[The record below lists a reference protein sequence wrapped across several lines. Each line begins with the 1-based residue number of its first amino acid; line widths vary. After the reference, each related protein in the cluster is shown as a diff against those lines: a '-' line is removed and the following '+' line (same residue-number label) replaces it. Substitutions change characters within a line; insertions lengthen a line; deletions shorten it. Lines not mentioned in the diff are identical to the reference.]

1 MDGKG
6 HDDFRKVFAG
16 NYARLLIFAQRY
28 VRDRDAAEDIVM
40 DALATAWINRHK
52 LEGVPDILPYLYKTV
67 KNMSLNWLDAS
78 RRHLAKQADMHSGQL
93 RLVEANIRSLKD
105 CDLDYLFSDEIRRL
119 VMNTLKQ
126 LPDVTRDVF
135 VYSRRDNMT
144 YAEIAERM
152 GIPLRR
158 VTAEMQKALSCL
170 RESLKDYL
178 PLGILLIILD
188 V

>member
-1 MDGKG
+1 
-6 HDDFRKVFAG
+6 
-16 NYARLLIFAQRY
+16 
-28 VRDRDAAEDIVM
+28 
-40 DALATAWINRHK
+40 
-52 LEGVPDILPYLYKTV
+52 
-67 KNMSLNWLDAS
+67 
-78 RRHLAKQADMHSGQL
+78 MHSGQL